1 MKKVENKKTMDQLQ
15 KGQHL
20 STLSTVVLI
29 LLMLIYLIMT
39 IESSAMLAKQTDIIS
54 DHPFEVVIAVGDTTQ
69 YISEMNLRTGRL
81 QRHHN
86 AEDVEITTAELEKLQ
101 TSIQEPLDKIEELY
115 LGDRRDIRALRDT
128 LTSLEIKQKNFL
140 EYVANEMV
148 TGEEIEV
155 YEQKHLDPL
164 YSKALEEAER
174 ITTVAQEKKV
184 GYGETSES
192 LRKITL
198 VSSIILMV
206 LMVGTLLVSQSV
218 LRRQRRELVYRNRL
232 FDDLSLSIDD
242 TFLIR
247 DAETGEIQYC
257 ALNMER
263 VLGANPDTGDTY
275 QGLKKEDAEI
285 FNQAIANPAFV
296 SPFEKTVEYTRPDGE
311 KRWMLIRIY
320 KIQASAHSQFIS
332 VFSDRTD
339 EIQSHQALQ
348 DAMLSAQ
355 QANMAK
361 SDFLSRM
368 SHEIRTPLNAIIGM
382 MTIAA
387 AHVTDPVRV
396 GNCITTAVLSS
407 KQLLLIINDVLD
419 MSKIDSNKMVIQNEP
434 FDIFQVVNAF
444 VSTVFAQAKAK
455 EIEFTEIMEGF
466 GEHTVFVG
474 DELRLSQI
482 LLNLSSNA
490 VKFTPPGG
498 KIHLS
503 VTRIGTKNKVDMI
516 RFVLSDTGIGM
527 TPDAAE
533 RIFQPFEQ
541 ADATIAGRFGGT
553 GLGMSITQNLVSLMN
568 GSIHVESEQG
578 KGSSFLVDIPFLRG
592 EDKFDEPDFEN
603 QNLSAM
609 IVDDDLQVCEQTVS
623 LMEKIKIYAEYR
635 MSGTE
640 AIERLKEVR
649 RQGGDF
655 DICLLDWKMPDMDG
669 VELARLI
676 RREIGADVPIVMIS
690 AYDISEIEDEA
701 RKAGVN
707 GFLPKPLYRSSVY
720 HAIRDAVEG
729 TIMPG
734 VVEKPLEGKY
744 LLLVEDNVI
753 NREIAEVLLQDK
765 GAKVQHAAN
774 GHEALEVFLSSKP
787 GEFDAIL
794 MDVQMPVMN
803 GYEAAQRI
811 RASSHPQ
818 AIRIP
823 IIAVTANA
831 FSDDISAAL
840 AAGMNAH
847 VSKPMDIRQLCE
859 VLDEVIEKAGEK
871 IKN

>member
-101 TSIQEPLDKIEELY
+101 ASIQEPLDKIEELY

-164 YSKALEEAER
+164 YSKALKEAER

-206 LMVGTLLVSQSV
+206 LMVGTLLVSQFV

-320 KIQASAHSQFIS
+320 KIQASAHFQFIS

-568 GSIHVESEQG
+568 GSIHVDSEQG

-649 RQGGDF
+649 RQGCDF

-690 AYDISEIEDEA
+690 AYDVSEIEDEA

-765 GAKVQHAAN
+765 GAKVQHATN
-774 GHEALEVFLSSKP
+774 GQEALEVFLSSKP

-871 IKN
+871 IKK